1 MIIHRR
7 NLKSLYGIY
16 VEKRLTLLN
25 IKTLFPTTENRNR
38 VKAALLGKLLNLKT
52 KPNKKD
58 LRPWF
63 KKTNNKKNQTNGKIW
78 PGGLKKCSSKLWFVN
93 YWPQSTLPCI
103 QVLCHVTLQFLSLD
117 IKYTSPLLDFEFSLE
132 VSFGQWDVNS
142 DFKHTKRLGLLS
154 CTSDISMR
162 RASPVA
168 AASWA
173 WTLG

>member
-25 IKTLFPTTENRNR
+25 IKTLFPTMENGNR

-52 KPNKKD
+52 KPSKKD

-63 KKTNNKKNQTNGKIW
+63 KKQTTKKTRPMARFDQEGSRSA
-78 PGGLKKCSSKLWFVN
+78 PASLWFVN
-93 YWPQSTLPCI
+93 YWPQSTPPCI
-103 QVLCHVTLQFLSLD
+103 RVLCHVTLQFLSLD
-117 IKYTSPLLDFEFSLE
+117 IKYTSPLLDFEVGLE

-142 DFKHTKRLGLLS
+142 DFKHTERLGLLS

-168 AASWA
+168 AASSA